1 VQVLARRAA
10 RGAHGL
16 GAGSVIA
23 AVVVA
28 IVVAVI
34 LLAMDI

>member
-1 VQVLARRAA
+1 VQVLARRASW
-10 RGAHGL
+10 RAHGL

-28 IVVAVI
+28 VVVAVI